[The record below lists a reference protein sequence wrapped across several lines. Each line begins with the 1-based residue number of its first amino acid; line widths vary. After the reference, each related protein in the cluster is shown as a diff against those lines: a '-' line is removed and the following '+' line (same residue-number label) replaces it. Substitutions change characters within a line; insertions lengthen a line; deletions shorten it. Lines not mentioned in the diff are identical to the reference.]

1 MRKGNKNAPTG
12 QENHVKISA
21 NTSPK
26 TTIIHSV
33 PTEWTLQQ
41 ILPCLVNILCRLNF
55 ILPLNSLLWPHPTR
69 KKGSLIWKAH
79 TNNVS
84 SFLHWGHVFTSF
96 IIGVWILRSISL
108 KLSNDEKFFFKIK
121 IAGRRFARVIHTY
134 FHNKISSNEL
144 VFLSNFGNV
153 QLSMPSPF
161 SLYQH
166 FFLFSDCN
174 PLPLL
179 CPNNVVYDNA
189 MRCDTESFK
198 DFASGNNC
206 R

>member
-1 MRKGNKNAPTG
+1 MVLLIDWPINWVLDLTSWLIDLWLTYDSLIHCLIHSLIDWFLSESVKLCFQLTARPLIVYYHLFFLNIVNMRKGNKNAPTG

-96 IIGVWILRSISL
+96 IIGVWILRSISF
-108 KLSNDEKFFFKIK
+108 KLFNDEQIFF
-121 IAGRRFARVIHTY
+121 
-134 FHNKISSNEL
+134 
-144 VFLSNFGNV
+144 
-153 QLSMPSPF
+153 
-161 SLYQH
+161 
-166 FFLFSDCN
+166 
-174 PLPLL
+174 
-179 CPNNVVYDNA
+179 
-189 MRCDTESFK
+189 
-198 DFASGNNC
+198 
-206 R
+206 

>member
-96 IIGVWILRSISL
+96 IIGVWILRSISF
-108 KLSNDEKFFFKIK
+108 KLFNDEQI
-121 IAGRRFARVIHTY
+121 
-134 FHNKISSNEL
+134 
-144 VFLSNFGNV
+144 
-153 QLSMPSPF
+153 
-161 SLYQH
+161 
-166 FFLFSDCN
+166 FFLKWK
-174 PLPLL
+174 LL
-179 CPNNVVYDNA
+179 VDVSRESSTLVSITKYHQISWYSCPTLVTYNWA
-189 MRCDTESFK
+189 
-198 DFASGNNC
+198 C
-206 R
+206 RLHFLYINIFFPVFRL